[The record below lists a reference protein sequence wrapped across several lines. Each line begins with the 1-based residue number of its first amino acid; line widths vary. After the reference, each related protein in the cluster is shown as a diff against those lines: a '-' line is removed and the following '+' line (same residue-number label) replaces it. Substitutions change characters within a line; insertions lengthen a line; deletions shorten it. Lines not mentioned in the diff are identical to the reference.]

1 METEHLGYKEVGYK
15 YTTGTRFITPT
26 ELDTFCDIT
35 GMRMDVFL
43 RDDAAKALGLE
54 GRTVPG
60 VFIMAILLTLI
71 GEIGLLSNGI
81 FLGTNNVR
89 FGAPVRP
96 YDRLRAE
103 GELLNRRVTSKGDRV
118 IVTYSWF
125 MKNQDDD
132 VVAQGENTAI
142 LPNPEKT

>member
-1 METEHLGYKEVGYK
+1 MEKEHLGYKEVGYK
-15 YTTGTRFITPT
+15 YTTGTRFVTPT

-35 GMRMDVFL
+35 GLRVDVFL
-43 RDDAAKALGLE
+43 RDDVAKTLGLE

-60 VFIMAILLTLI
+60 VFIMAILLALLC
-71 GEIGLLSNGI
+71 EIGLLSDGI

-89 FGAPVRP
+89 FGVPVRP

-103 GELLNRRVTSKGDRV
+103 GELLNKKVTSKGDRV
-118 IVTYSWF
+118 VVTYSWF
-125 MKNQDDD
+125 VRNQDDD